1 MKRPMRLLAMGFC
14 SLILVIGGLVSNHQT
29 AGAKSYTI
37 AIVTKAETISVFQD
51 VDAGAQVA
59 AKQLGDKFIH
69 TGPSTPDAAQQRDI
83 IVNNL
88 IPTHPDA
95 IGASAN
101 DPQVVGAALAQARSH
116 GIKTFSWDSDVT
128 PSSRSVF
135 VNEVPTPLVGAL
147 LAKMAC
153 HDVAGCKGQ
162 IAILSATTTSTN
174 QNAWIAAMKHSL
186 NTTMK
191 YHNLHLVTIAYGNDD
206 PAKSTT
212 ETQGLL
218 QKFPNLKDIVAPTS
232 VGIVSAARVVQTRGL
247 KGKVDVTG
255 LCFAKEM
262 AQYLRNG
269 VSKQC
274 ALWSFKDL
282 GYLSFEVGHAL
293 AAGTITGKVGESFKA
308 GVLGTRTIQA
318 GGVVVLGPLQQYT
331 KYNVNYY
338 INHGSKCCG

>member
-1 MKRPMRLLAMGFC
+1 
-14 SLILVIGGLVSNHQT
+14 VIGGFVTSHDT

-37 AIVTKAETISVFQD
+37 VIVTKAETISVFQD

-59 AKQLGDKFIH
+59 ATQLGDKFIH
-69 TGPSTPDAAQQRDI
+69 TGPSTVDPAKQRDI

-88 IPTHPDA
+88 LPTHPDA
-95 IGASAN
+95 IGVSAN
-101 DPQVVGAALAQARSH
+101 DPKILGAALLQAKAR
-116 GIKTFSWDSDVT
+116 GIKTFTWDSDVT
-128 PSSRSVF
+128 PGSRSVF
-135 VNEVPTPLVGAL
+135 VNQVYTPLVGKL

-153 HDVAGCKGQ
+153 RDVKGCTGQ

-174 QNAWIAAMKHSL
+174 QNAWIAAMHTALRTSAQ
-186 NTTMK
+186 
-191 YHNLHLVTIAYGNDD
+191 YRNLHLVTIAYGNDD

-218 QKFPNLKDIVAPTS
+218 RRFPNLKVIVAPTS

-262 AQYLRNG
+262 AQYLHNG

-282 GYLSFEVGHAL
+282 GYLSFQVGHAL
-293 AAGTITGKVGESFKA
+293 AAGMIKGTVGESFKV

-318 GGVVVLGPLQQYT
+318 GGQVVLGPLQQYNRS
-331 KYNVNYY
+331 NVNYY
-338 INHGSKCCG
+338 IQHTSKCCG

>member
-1 MKRPMRLLAMGFC
+1 LKQPIRILTLGFC
-14 SLILVIGGLVSNHQT
+14 SLVLAVGGFVTNHQT

-51 VDAGAQVA
+51 VDTGAAVA
-59 AKQLGDKFIH
+59 AKQLGDKFVH

-128 PSSRSVF
+128 PGSRSVF
-135 VNEVPTPLVGAL
+135 VNEVPTQAVGAL

-153 HDVAGCKGQ
+153 HDVRGCTGQ

-174 QNAWIAAMKHSL
+174 QNAWIAAMRRAL
-186 NTTMK
+186 RITPR
-191 YHNLHLVTIAYGNDD
+191 YHNLHLVTVAYGNDD

-218 QKFPNLKDIVAPTS
+218 RKYPNLKDIVAPTS
-232 VGIVSAARVVQTRGL
+232 VGIVSAARVVQTQGL

-293 AAGTITGKVGESFKA
+293 AAGIITGKVGESFKA
-308 GVLGTRTIQA
+308 GILGTRTIQA
-318 GGVVVLGPLQQYT
+318 GGVVVLGPLQQYNR
-331 KYNVNYY
+331 YNVNYY
-338 INHGSKCCG
+338 MTHGSKCCG